1 MHIEYLDLGDLTGP
15 PINLEDITRVNV
27 LRAYAKS
34 PTKKMLPNLRSI
46 GAYCGEHD
54 VTALQFLADVPE
66 VNGHEI
72 THYET
77 ELRRERLQ
85 AVAKRALEGPGSLN
99 MNHWHVCD
107 TMHCIAGWAC
117 FLFGNVV
124 TSEESRL
131 SPAILGARLLG
142 PEAAA
147 HFYDTYED
155 ATAYLKSVLE
165 K

>member
-85 AVAKRALEGPGSLN
+85 AVAKRALEGPGFAEHESL
-99 MNHWHVCD
+99 
-107 TMHCIAGWAC
+107 
-117 FLFGNVV
+117 
-124 TSEESRL
+124 
-131 SPAILGARLLG
+131 ARLR
-142 PEAAA
+142 
-147 HFYDTYED
+147 YDALHRRVGLLPVWQRGDIGRE
-155 ATAYLKSVLE
+155 
-165 K
+165 